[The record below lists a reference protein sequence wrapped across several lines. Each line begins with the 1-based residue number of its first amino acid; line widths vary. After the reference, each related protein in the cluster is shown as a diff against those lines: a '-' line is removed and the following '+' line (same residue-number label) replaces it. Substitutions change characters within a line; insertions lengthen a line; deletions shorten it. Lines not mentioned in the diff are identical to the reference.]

1 MGWIS
6 EGLDKFENFCGFG
19 MVFLLGRDLE
29 RLLVVSKYFIWI
41 WKGLV
46 IWKEVGRVSG
56 GLEIF
61 SLDWEGAGDLEG
73 IWKDLEAVLCISK
86 DLW

>member
-1 MGWIS
+1 M
-6 EGLDKFENFCGFG
+6 
-19 MVFLLGRDLE
+19 
-29 RLLVVSKYFIWI
+29 
-41 WKGLV
+41 

-56 GLEIF
+56 GLEIV
-61 SLDWEGAGDLEG
+61 SLDWEGAGDLEW